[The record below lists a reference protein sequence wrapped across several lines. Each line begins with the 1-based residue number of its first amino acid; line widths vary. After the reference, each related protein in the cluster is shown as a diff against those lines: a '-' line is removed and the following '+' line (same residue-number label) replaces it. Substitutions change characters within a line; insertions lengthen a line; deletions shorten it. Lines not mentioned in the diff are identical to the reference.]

1 MAPEARTEI
10 IQILEKTRQEFNNA
24 VRDCAESQA
33 KAHPE
38 EGRWSVL
45 DCVEHVTSVE
55 ERFLG
60 RLEQAQRLETP
71 HVDKEKEADILARVA
86 SRVNKVQAPE
96 PVRPVGRFASL
107 AQALEQFNTARA
119 RTMQFAEQRG
129 NDLYL
134 LSADHPRF
142 GTMNGSEWMMFIAAH
157 GRRHAEQIREVR
169 AALAKA

>member
-1 MAPEARTEI
+1 
-10 IQILEKTRQEFNNA
+10 
-24 VRDCAESQA
+24 
-33 KAHPE
+33 
-38 EGRWSVL
+38 
-45 DCVEHVTSVE
+45 VEHVTSVE

-119 RTMQFAEQRG
+119 RTMQFPNSG
-129 NDLYL
+129 
-134 LSADHPRF
+134 
-142 GTMNGSEWMMFIAAH
+142 GMTFICFPPTIRVS
-157 GRRHAEQIREVR
+157 GR
-169 AALAKA
+169 